1 VAQTVKDIT
10 LTQELKLSG
19 NFITRFE
26 YRRDFS
32 NQNFFTNS
40 AGMAKD
46 NQNTFTVGISY
57 FFTNRE
63 P

>member
-1 VAQTVKDIT
+1 VAQTVKDIS
-10 LTQELKLSG
+10 LTQEVKLLN
-19 NFITRFE
+19 NFLTRFE

-32 NQNFFTNS
+32 NQRFFTNS
-40 AGMAKD
+40 AGVAKD
-46 NQNTFTVGISY
+46 NQNTFILGISY

>member
-1 VAQTVKDIT
+1 VAQTLKDIT
-10 LTQELKLSG
+10 LTQELKLLN

-32 NQNFFTNS
+32 NQKVFTNS
-40 AGMAKD
+40 LGAAKG
-46 NQNTFTVGISY
+46 NQNTFTLGISY